1 MQRIKVNRKS
11 FEGQTFYVGIDYHK
25 KSWMVTI
32 LCEESEHKTMSYSPC
47 PVKLWSYLN
56 KNFPGGTFRAV
67 YEAGFSGFSTC
78 RKLIEL
84 GIECIV
90 IHAADVPT
98 NQKERFQKTDKADS
112 RKLARCLRSGEFA
125 GVHLPDPVVE
135 VSRGLV
141 RQRYRI
147 VKDIGRVKNRVKSL
161 LFQIGIRI
169 PERFNPYQSRHWS
182 RPFTDW
188 LKSIP
193 DSSEGIRDL
202 VGNYVRIGELL
213 RKELYLVTKQVRN
226 LSLKDKYKDD
236 YCLVT
241 SSPGIGLVGGMTLLT
256 ELDDIKRFGHC
267 DHLCNFIGLVPSMHG
282 SGERM
287 STGKMSRRGR
297 KQLKCVLIEASWTA
311 IRKDPAMMLKYKELT
326 KRMNGNKAIIRIARK
341 LLNRVRHILIHRQE
355 YEIGVIK

>member
-1 MQRIKVNRKS
+1 MQFIKVNQKS
-11 FEGQTFYVGIDYHK
+11 FGGQTFYVGIDYHK

-32 LCEESEHKTMSYSPC
+32 LCEELEHKTMSYSPC
-47 PVKLWSYLN
+47 PVKLAGYLN
-56 KNFPGGTFRAV
+56 KNFPGGTFKAV

-78 RKLIEL
+78 RKFREL
-84 GIECIV
+84 GIDCIV

-112 RKLARCLRSGEFA
+112 RKLARCLRSGEFV
-125 GVHLPDPVVE
+125 GVHLPDPALE

-147 VKDIGRVKNRVKSL
+147 VKDIGRIKNRVKSL

-169 PERFNPYQSRHWS
+169 PERFTSYQSRHWS
-182 RPFTDW
+182 RPFMDW

-193 DSSEGIRDL
+193 DNPLGIRDL

-213 RKELYLVTKQVRN
+213 RKELLLATRQVRT
-226 LSLKDKYKDD
+226 LSQTDTYKEGFR
-236 YCLVT
+236 LLT
-241 SSPGIGLVGGMTLLT
+241 GLPGIGLVGGMTLLT
-256 ELDDIKRFGHC
+256 EIDDIKRFGHC
-267 DHLCNFIGLVPSMHG
+267 DHLCNFVGLVPSMHG

-287 STGKMSRRGR
+287 ATGKMSRRGR
-297 KQLKCVLIEASWTA
+297 KQLKCVLVEAAWA
-311 IRKDPAMMLKYKELT
+311 AVRKDPAMMVKYKELT
-326 KRMNGNKAIIRIARK
+326 QRMNGNKAIIRIARK

-355 YEIGVIK
+355 YELGVIK